1 MRFSYIKTAQNTWA
15 LEVHAIPETD
25 VSTSLVDGQIVTG
38 TINFNGDGTLRS
50 VSPSLSTPININWT
64 NGAVSSTITLN
75 LGTAGQPFGTVGA
88 LSIGLSDGLSQFD
101 SAYNVNFA
109 NQNGAP
115 VGALVSVAIDKE
127 GIVTASYSN
136 GQTQDLFKLPLASF
150 ANPNGL
156 DALSGSIFTQTRA
169 SGEVNLR
176 EAGNNGTG
184 TLVSAALE
192 QSNVDL
198 AEQLTDIIVAQRS
211 YQANTKVIK
220 TADELLDELNR
231 I

>member
-1 MRFSYIKTAQNTWA
+1 
-15 LEVHAIPETD
+15 VHAIPVSD
-25 VSTSLVDGQIVTG
+25 VTTSLVDGQVATG
-38 TINFNGDGTLRS
+38 TITFNGDGTLRS
-50 VSPSLSTPININWT
+50 VSPGLTNPVPINWT
-64 NGAVSSTITLN
+64 NGAVSSN
-75 LGTAGQPFGTVGA
+75 VQFDFGTAGQPFGTVGA
-88 LSIGLSDGLSQFD
+88 AQIGLSDGLSQFD

-115 VGALVSVAIDKE
+115 VGQLVSVGVDRE
-127 GIVTASYSN
+127 GIVSASYSN
-136 GQTQDLFKLPLASF
+136 GQIQKLFKLPLASF

-156 DALSGSIFTQTRA
+156 DAQSGNIFSQTRA

-176 EAGNNGTG
+176 EAGTNGTG
-184 TLVSAALE
+184 SIVSAALE

-220 TADELLDELNR
+220 TADELLNELNQ